1 MSDREEMTKLETAL
15 DFMNDV
21 VKQNDYMKQL
31 LESFDERILD
41 ANETIKECNDLLQD
55 VLHMTEYFDNNNP
68 SEAEYAAIG
77 RKIAEL
83 RTRRRDA
90 KKALYVLQ
98 QNQRVLNGLAPAVV
112 TANSKITEPSPLGNP
127 T

>member
-77 RKIAEL
+77 LKIAEL

-90 KKALYVLQ
+90 KKALY
-98 QNQRVLNGLAPAVV
+98 
-112 TANSKITEPSPLGNP
+112 
-127 T
+127 